1 VPSAAPAVQ
10 LKAAAKQ
17 PVHAYLFVG
26 PPGTGK
32 RQAAR
37 AFAATLLCEAGGED
51 DCVTCGLVLDER
63 HPDFVVVEREGA
75 SIRVGQARDIIRLAA
90 RSPVE
95 GDRKVL
101 LLTDFHLV
109 EEAGPALL
117 KTIEEPPASTIFVIL
132 AEQVPPELVTI
143 ASRCVRIDFPPLSAD
158 AIANA
163 LVADGIDTAAA
174 AAAAA
179 SAGGRLDRARLLA
192 SDAGFVARR
201 DAWLA
206 VPSRLDGTG
215 AAVAKVVDELVA
227 LLDESVAPLKVRQQE
242 EVAVLEERMERY
254 GEKGSAAKE
263 LEDRHRRELRRLRT
277 DELRWGLSL
286 LAGVYR
292 DRAVE
297 STGPSLRAAT
307 SALEAL
313 ATAGEELIRNP
324 NETLQMQAL
333 LLRLSN

>member
-1 VPSAAPAVQ
+1 
-10 LKAAAKQ
+10 L
-17 PVHAYLFVG
+17 VG

-37 AFAATLLCEAGGED
+37 LFAASLLCEAGGED
-51 DCVTCGLVLDER
+51 ECVTCSLVLDEK

-95 GDRKVL
+95 GNRKVL

-117 KTIEEPPASTIFVIL
+117 KTIEEPPASTVFIIL
-132 AEQVPPELVTI
+132 ADQVPPELVTI
-143 ASRCVRIDFPPLSAD
+143 ASRCVRIDFPPLSVEAIAAALVEEGVDAD
-158 AIANA
+158 AAR
-163 LVADGIDTAAA
+163 AAA
-174 AAAAA
+174 E
-179 SAGGRLDRARLLA
+179 SANGRLDRARLLA
-192 SDAGFVARR
+192 SDAGFAARR
-201 DAWLA
+201 DAWLG
-206 VPSRLDGTG
+206 VPARVDGTG
-215 AAVAKVVDELVA
+215 ATVAKVVDELVA

-242 EVAVLEERMERY
+242 EVAAVEERMARY

-292 DRAVE
+292 DRAVVA
-297 STGPSLRAAT
+297 TGPAVRAAT
-307 SALEAL
+307 SALETL

-324 NETLQMQAL
+324 NETLQLQAL
-333 LLRLSN
+333 LLRLSSGG